1 MNSSSRAPAPAP
13 LNTLGLGSNTMASPT
28 SSTSY
33 NTPRTATTN
42 SWSIPGSMS
51 RKDSSN
57 SVSSN
62 MSSASGSSFSGKKV
76 SSPSS
81 RNYNQYTQCG
91 RHTDQYLFS
100 GWSKVFNRKH

>member
-1 MNSSSRAPAPAP
+1 MGFGRSTS
-13 LNTLGLGSNTMASPT
+13 ASPT
-28 SSTSY
+28 SPTSPTSQG
-33 NTPRTATTN
+33 TPQSATTTDG
-42 SWSIPGSMS
+42 WAARGVMD

-57 SVSSN
+57 SVSST
-62 MSSASGSSFSGKKV
+62 MSSASAASIPRRKKV

-81 RNYNQYTQCG
+81 SNVNQYTHCG